1 MTSAIPPAQE
11 AHPFVFQKSLFLVE
25 LTGRRVHTL
34 EEFADALEDL
44 EDMTLFCHLV
54 LPLMGHHLIPPEYD
68 DDFSYW
74 VGGILREKP
83 LAERMMA
90 LVEDRLTDLA
100 SFRHDLGSVIR
111 EHIASH
117 PTAGSLRDD
126 LGFFFNRVDIVVYP
140 TGYQAATLAE
150 FTDLLGDID
159 VNSMFYHFH
168 VSQLLFSAGSNDF
181 SRWLSAE
188 LGENELAER
197 INTLDPFG
205 YDNLEQLRDD
215 ILAIITRP

>member
-1 MTSAIPPAQE
+1 MNHTTPSEQT
-11 AHPFVFQKSLFLVE
+11 HPFVFQKSLFLVE

-34 EEFADALEDL
+34 EEFADALADL
-44 EDMTLFCHLV
+44 DNMTLFCHLV

-100 SFRHDLGSVIR
+100 SFRSDLESLIR
-111 EHIASH
+111 EHLAAH

-140 TGYQAATLAE
+140 TGPQAVTLSE
-150 FTDLLGDID
+150 FTELLAKID

-168 VSQLLFSAGSNDF
+168 VSQLLFSAESNDF
-181 SRWLSAE
+181 SRWLAAE
-188 LGENELAER
+188 LGETR
-197 INTLDPFG
+197 IAQQIDALDPFG

-215 ILAIITRP
+215 ILAILASTP